1 MNLMKWFRKNN
12 RKVMAVVI
20 IIILFGFIGG
30 EFFRQLGQRRAGLHK
45 TIAYFGENNK
55 ITNKDRVL
63 AQQELGILKS
73 LGADILLKNVQ
84 TSLFRQP
91 DLRAFL
97 LGELLFSERGISPQ
111 LINKIK
117 QTIIAN
123 RYRIS
128 DKQISN
134 VYRGPV
140 SKDIYWLLLKKE
152 AEQAGIRVSKE
163 EAGNL
168 LGRAIPSLFNGT
180 SYSQLIEA
188 MVTRQGI
195 PESKILEAFGKL
207 LAVSEYAKIMCS
219 TQNITNS
226 QIMHSV
232 NWDNERFDV
241 EFVKMDSAVFADTQ
255 DEPSEEE
262 MVEHFEMYKKFFAGE
277 VSDQNP
283 YGFGYKLPDRA
294 KLEYIAVKFEDVSK
308 IVAAPKQQEK
318 EEYYQ
323 RHSQQ
328 MTKQVPLDPND
339 PNSPMIERTRSYG
352 EVASEI
358 SKLLL
363 QNKINSK
370 VEQIIQEAKTLTEIG
385 FEEVLADTLSDEQ
398 FRQAALAGDYK
409 TATEKLTEKYNV
421 TVYSGQTGLLSA
433 NDMQADKLFSR
444 LYLRSYGY
452 NPVGLYMIIFAIDQ
466 LNSSE
471 LGLFDISEPRM
482 YENIGPVRDISELT
496 QPTEISG
503 RIMALA
509 RVIEAKKAAEPD
521 NINYTYRRDTLK
533 IDHEEDIEAVYSV
546 KDQVISDL
554 KELTA
559 MDTTKSKAEEFITA
573 VDTNGWNSTV
583 IDFNK
588 LYGQQTTQNENSTEI
603 FRLQNLTNLQRIPTS
618 VSNTWI
624 AQSQG
629 DPTAQS
635 IINNGEKERQ
645 LRDQFYSLVPQ
656 DANTIE
662 NLPVIMEFKPDLCY
676 YCIKNISVR
685 RLNQLQYEATKALQ
699 GYKEDVVEAQSLAV
713 IHFAPKNIIK
723 RMNFKVINENGEP
736 VDVNTP
742 EPTDEI

>member
-55 ITNKDRVL
+55 ITNNDRVL

-195 PESKILEAFGKL
+195 PESKILEAFSKL

-219 TQNITNS
+219 TQNVTNS

>member
-30 EFFRQLGQRRAGLHK
+30 EFFRQLGQRKAKLHQ
-45 TIAYFGENNK
+45 TIAYFGENKK
-55 ITNKDRVL
+55 ITNNDRVL
-63 AQQELGILKS
+63 AQQELGILKA
-73 LGADILLKNVQ
+73 LGADILLKSVQ
-84 TSLFRQP
+84 ISLFRQP

-97 LGELLFSERGISPQ
+97 LGELLFSERRISPQ
-111 LINKIK
+111 LINQIK

-134 VYRGPV
+134 VYIGPA
-140 SKDIYWLLLKKE
+140 SSDIYWLLLKKE

-180 SYSQLIEA
+180 SYSQLIET
-188 MVTRQGI
+188 MVSRRGL
-195 PESKILEAFGKL
+195 PESKILETFGKL

-219 TQNITNS
+219 TQDFTSS
-226 QIMHSV
+226 QIMHNVS
-232 NWDNERFDV
+232 WDNERIDV
-241 EFVKMDSAVFADTQ
+241 EFVKVDSAVFAETQ
-255 DEPSEEE
+255 NEPSEEQL
-262 MVEHFEMYKKFFAGE
+262 VEHFDMYKKFFAGE
-277 VSDQNP
+277 ISDQNP

-294 KLEYIAVKFEDVSK
+294 KLDYIAVKFEDVSK
-308 IVAAPKQQEK
+308 IVAAPTQQEK

-323 RHSQQ
+323 RYSQQ
-328 MTKQVPLDPND
+328 FTKQVPLDPND
-339 PNSPMIERTRSYG
+339 PNSPLIERTRSYG

-358 SKLLL
+358 SKTLL

-370 VEQIIQEAKTLTEIG
+370 VEQIIQEAKTLTEAG
-385 FEEVLADTLSDEQ
+385 FEDVLTDTLSDEQ
-398 FRQAALAGDYK
+398 FRQASLAGDYK
-409 TATEKLTEKYNV
+409 TASEKLTEKYNV

-433 NDMQADKLFSR
+433 DDMKADKLFSR

-452 NPVGLYMIIFAIDQ
+452 NPVGLYLIIFAIDQ

-471 LGLFDISEPRM
+471 LGLFDISKPRM
-482 YENIGPVRDISELT
+482 YENIGPVRDISELM
-496 QPTEISG
+496 QPTDISG
-503 RIMALA
+503 RIMVFV
-509 RVIEAKKAAEPD
+509 RVIEAQKAAEPD
-521 NINYTYRRDTLK
+521 NINYTHRRDTIK
-533 IDHEEDIEAVYSV
+533 IDQEQDIEALYSV
-546 KDQVISDL
+546 KDQVIEDL
-554 KELTA
+554 KKLAA

-583 IDFNK
+583 INFNK
-588 LYGQQTTQNENSTEI
+588 LYGKQATQNENSPNV
-603 FRLQNLTNLQRIPTS
+603 FRSQNLTNLQRIPTS
-618 VSNTWI
+618 VMKTWI
-624 AQSQG
+624 MQSQG

-645 LRDQFYSLVPQ
+645 LRNQFYSLVPQ

-662 NLPVIMEFKPDLCY
+662 NLPVTMEFKPDLCY

-685 RLNQLQYEATKALQ
+685 RLDQQQYEAIKALQ
-699 GYKEDVVEAQSLAV
+699 VYKEDVVEDQSLAA
-713 IHFAPKNIIK
+713 IHFAPENILK
-723 RMNFKVINENGEP
+723 RMNFKVINANEEP
-736 VDVNTP
+736 VDVNMP
-742 EPTDEI
+742 ERTDEI

>member
-45 TIAYFGENNK
+45 TIAYFGENKK
-55 ITNKDRVL
+55 ITNNDRVL

-152 AEQAGIRVSKE
+152 AEQAGIRVTKE
-163 EAGNL
+163 EAGTL

-180 SYSQLIEA
+180 SYSQLIET
-188 MVTRQGI
+188 MVSRQGI

-232 NWDNERFDV
+232 SWDNERFDV
-241 EFVKMDSAVFADTQ
+241 EFVKMDSTVFADTQ
-255 DEPSEEE
+255 DKPSEEE

-277 VSDQNP
+277 ISDQNP
-283 YGFGYKLPDRA
+283 YCFGYKLPDRA

-308 IVAAPKQQEK
+308 IVAAPTQQEK

-358 SKLLL
+358 SKILL

-370 VEQIIQEAKTLTEIG
+370 VEQIIQEAKTLTEVG
-385 FEEVLADTLSDEQ
+385 FEEVLTDTLSDEQ
-398 FRQAALAGDYK
+398 FRQAALGGDYK
-409 TATEKLTEKYNV
+409 TVAEKLTEKYNV

-433 NDMQADKLFSR
+433 DDMQVDKLFSR

-452 NPVGLYMIIFAIDQ
+452 NPVGLYMIIFAIAPLD
-466 LNSSE
+466 SSE

-496 QPTEISG
+496 QPTDISG
-503 RIMALA
+503 RIMALV
-509 RVIEAKKAAEPD
+509 RVIEAQKAAEPE

-533 IDHEEDIEAVYSV
+533 IDQEQDIEAVYSV
-546 KDQVISDL
+546 KDQVIADL
-554 KELTA
+554 KKLAA
-559 MDTTKSKAEEFITA
+559 MDITKSKAEEFITA

-583 IDFNK
+583 INFNK
-588 LYGQQTTQNENSTEI
+588 LYGQQTTQNENSSKI

-656 DANTIE
+656 DTNTIE
-662 NLPVIMEFKPDLCY
+662 NPPVIMEFKPDMCY

-685 RLNQLQYEATKALQ
+685 RLDQQQYEATKALQ
-699 GYKEDVVEAQSLAV
+699 SYKEDVDEAQSLAV
-713 IHFAPKNIIK
+713 IHFAPENILK

>member
-45 TIAYFGENNK
+45 TIAYFGESKK
-55 ITNKDRVL
+55 ITNNDRVW

-140 SKDIYWLLLKKE
+140 SSDIYWLLLKKE

-180 SYSQLIEA
+180 SYSQLIET
-188 MVTRQGI
+188 MVSRQGI

-207 LAVSEYAKIMCS
+207 LAVSEYAKMMCS
-219 TQNITNS
+219 TQNITKS

-232 NWDNERFDV
+232 SWDNERFDV

-277 VSDQNP
+277 ISDQNP
-283 YGFGYKLPDRA
+283 YGFGYKLADRV

-308 IVAAPKQQEK
+308 TVATPTQQEK

-358 SKLLL
+358 SKILL

-370 VEQIIQEAKTLTEIG
+370 VEQIIQEAKTLTEVG
-385 FEEVLADTLSDEQ
+385 FEEVLTDTLSAEQ

-409 TATEKLTEKYNV
+409 TAAEKLAEKYNI

-433 NDMQADKLFSR
+433 NDMHADELFSR

-452 NPVGLYMIIFAIDQ
+452 NPVGLYLIIFAIDQ

-471 LGLFDISEPRM
+471 LGLFDISKPRM
-482 YENIGPVRDISELT
+482 YENLGPVRDISELM
-496 QPTEISG
+496 QPTDISG

-509 RVIEAKKAAEPD
+509 RVIEAQKAAEPD

-533 IDHEEDIEAVYSV
+533 IDQEQDIEAVYSV
-546 KDQVISDL
+546 KDQVIADL
-554 KELTA
+554 KKLAA
-559 MDTTKSKAEEFITA
+559 MDTTKSKAGEFITA
-573 VDTNGWNSTV
+573 VDTSGWNSTI

-588 LYGQQTTQNENSTEI
+588 LYGQQTTQNENSPKI

-624 AQSQG
+624 AQSRG

-662 NLPVIMEFKPDLCY
+662 NLPVTMEFKPDMCY
-676 YCIKNISVR
+676 YCIKNISVK
-685 RLNQLQYEATKALQ
+685 RLNQQQYEATKTLQ

-713 IHFAPKNIIK
+713 IHFAPENILK

>member
-30 EFFRQLGQRRAGLHK
+30 EFFRQLGQRKTGLHK
-45 TIAYFGENNK
+45 TIAYFGENKK
-55 ITNKDRVL
+55 ITNNDRVL
-63 AQQELGILKS
+63 AQQELGILKA
-73 LGADILLKNVQ
+73 LGADILLKSVQ
-84 TSLFRQP
+84 ISLFRQP

-97 LGELLFSERGISPQ
+97 LGELLFSERRISPQ
-111 LINKIK
+111 LINQIK

-134 VYRGPV
+134 IYIGPA
-140 SKDIYWLLLKKE
+140 SNDIYWLLLKKE

-168 LGRAIPSLFNGT
+168 LGRAIPSLFNGI
-180 SYSQLIEA
+180 SYSQLIET
-188 MVTRQGI
+188 MVSRRGI
-195 PESKILEAFGKL
+195 PESKILETFGKL

-219 TQNITNS
+219 TQDFTSS

-232 NWDNERFDV
+232 SWDNERIDV
-241 EFVKMDSAVFADTQ
+241 EFVKVDSAVFAETQ
-255 DEPSEEE
+255 NEPSEEQL
-262 MVEHFEMYKKFFAGE
+262 VEHFDMYKKFFAGE
-277 VSDQNP
+277 ISDQNP

-308 IVAAPKQQEK
+308 IVVAPTQQEK

-323 RHSQQ
+323 RNSQQ
-328 MTKQVPLDPND
+328 FTKQVPLDPND
-339 PNSPMIERTRSYG
+339 PNSPLIERTRSYG
-352 EVASEI
+352 EMASEI
-358 SKLLL
+358 SKILL

-370 VEQIIQEAKTLTEIG
+370 VEQIIQEAKTLTEAG
-385 FEEVLADTLSDEQ
+385 FEDVLTDTLSAEQ

-409 TATEKLTEKYNV
+409 TAAEKLTEKYNV

-433 NDMQADKLFSR
+433 DDMQADKLFSR
-444 LYLRSYGY
+444 LYLRSSGY
-452 NPVGLYMIIFAIDQ
+452 NPVGLYLIIFAIDQ
-466 LNSSE
+466 LDSSE
-471 LGLFDISEPRM
+471 LGLFDISKPRM
-482 YENIGPVRDISELT
+482 YENIGPVRDISELM
-496 QPTEISG
+496 QPKDISG
-503 RIMALA
+503 RIMALV
-509 RVIEAKKAAEPD
+509 RVIEAQKATEPD
-521 NINYTYRRDTLK
+521 NINYTHRRDTLK
-533 IDHEEDIEAVYSV
+533 IDQEQDIEAVYSV
-546 KDQVISDL
+546 KDQVTEDL
-554 KELTA
+554 NKLAA

-583 IDFNK
+583 INFNK
-588 LYGQQTTQNENSTEI
+588 LYGQQATQNEKSPNV

-618 VSNTWI
+618 VRNTWI

-629 DPTAQS
+629 EPTAQS

-645 LRDQFYSLVPQ
+645 LRNQFYSLVPQ

-662 NLPVIMEFKPDLCY
+662 NPPVTMEFKPDLCY

-685 RLNQLQYEATKALQ
+685 RLDQQQYEATKALQ
-699 GYKEDVVEAQSLAV
+699 VYKEDVVEAQSLAV
-713 IHFAPKNIIK
+713 IHFAPENILK
-723 RMNFKVINENGEP
+723 RMNFKVINENEEP
-736 VDVNTP
+736 VDVNTT
-742 EPTDEI
+742 EPTGEI

>member
-1 MNLMKWFRKNN
+1 
-12 RKVMAVVI
+12 MAVVI

-30 EFFRQLGQRRAGLHK
+30 EFFRQLGKRRAGLYK

-55 ITNKDRVL
+55 ITNNDRVL

-97 LGELLFSERGISPQ
+97 LGELLFSERGVSPQ

-188 MVTRQGI
+188 MVSRQGI
-195 PESKILEAFGKL
+195 PESRILEAFGKL

-219 TQNITNS
+219 TQNVTNS

-232 NWDNERFDV
+232 SWDNERFDV
-241 EFVKMDSAVFADTQ
+241 EFVKMDSSVFADTQ
-255 DEPSEEE
+255 GEPSEEE

-277 VSDQNP
+277 ISDQNP

-308 IVAAPKQQEK
+308 IVAAPTQQEK

-358 SKLLL
+358 SKILL

-370 VEQIIQEAKTLTEIG
+370 VEQIIQEAKTLTEVG

-409 TATEKLTEKYNV
+409 TAAEKLTEKYNV

-471 LGLFDISEPRM
+471 LGLFDISKSRM

-496 QPTEISG
+496 QPTDISG

-533 IDHEEDIEAVYSV
+533 IDQEEDIEAVHSV
-546 KDQVISDL
+546 KDQVIADL
-554 KELTA
+554 KKLAA
-559 MDTTKSKAEEFITA
+559 MDATKSKAEEFITA

-588 LYGQQTTQNENSTEI
+588 LYGQQTTQNENSPEI
-603 FRLQNLTNLQRIPTS
+603 FSLQNLTNLQRIPTS

-629 DPTAQS
+629 DPMAQS

-685 RLNQLQYEATKALQ
+685 RLNQQQYEATKALQ

-742 EPTDEI
+742 EPTDKI

>member
-55 ITNKDRVL
+55 ITNNDRVL

-180 SYSQLIEA
+180 SYSQLIET
-188 MVTRQGI
+188 MVNRQGI
-195 PESKILEAFGKL
+195 PESRILEAFGKL

-219 TQNITNS
+219 TQNVTNS

-255 DEPSEEE
+255 DEPSEKE

-308 IVAAPKQQEK
+308 IVTAPTQQEK

-370 VEQIIQEAKTLTEIG
+370 VEQIIQEAKTLTEVG

-409 TATEKLTEKYNV
+409 TAAEKLTEKYNV

-471 LGLFDISEPRM
+471 LGLFDISKSRM

-496 QPTEISG
+496 QPTDISG

-533 IDHEEDIEAVYSV
+533 IDQEEDIEAVHSV

-588 LYGQQTTQNENSTEI
+588 LYGQQTTQNENSPEI

-742 EPTDEI
+742 EPTDDI